1 MVSARE
7 REGVIENR
15 SDCMCPVH
23 TNLELTTKMAMTQE
37 TIAKQLAETVAKHE
51 EELWRVNQEVRQR

>member
-1 MVSARE
+1 
-7 REGVIENR
+7 
-15 SDCMCPVH
+15 MCPVH